1 VILKNIIQIS
11 NMQYTPT
18 DEEKEVIRII
28 QSEKTNWEDGH
39 VFVVDKVQFIM
50 KNVVKK
56 ARKNYFGIFNSPKD
70 PVTKRE
76 KIFIP
81 LTEWTVET
89 MLKNIDIDTKDIDV
103 KARNTNA
110 YLKAEVF
117 RHILKKKLDEINFGQ
132 TLNRWLRRVAIDGTA
147 YLKAYEE
154 DGKLGVAV
162 VDRLNMIADPSVE
175 CLDDSAGITER
186 FILSKPEFDE
196 LNLDGKE
203 YVDGVTSIDRT
214 GIEAFSPSV
223 QSTEIPYVE
232 LFERYGYFPEYVITG
247 KEDDKKTFFYGKAT
261 VTGLNG
267 TPVVHSVVK
276 LDEEENPYGEGKL
289 KEVPNRLDGRGIP
302 EMLFNIQ
309 AYLNEVVNT
318 RMNKARI
325 VQLGLFKMKGNVTPQ
340 QFAKLFT
347 TGGIKLDQSS
357 EIEAMNTGSIDPST
371 YKDEEQAYQWGTRVT
386 GTTNED
392 DQAASRP
399 ATNALLEQQ
408 GASKGYNLRIEDL
421 MLSLGKFIEKKMLP
435 IIKKE
440 MLSDKGSLVRV
451 TGDPKIFEK
460 LDESLIRNQVY
471 KNIESMSPTEKQMMR
486 DSGVDMEMFVQQGME
501 QMKALG
507 EDRYIPIIEDLFDIE
522 YDIKV
527 VTSDESINRS
537 VMASMLQ
544 NTLGILAS
552 SGLPVRDTLKELYDT
567 MGLDGEKLIQ
577 DQPVQLPQQGA
588 LQQGGPETVANSMP
602 QPSAI

>member
-1 VILKNIIQIS
+1 
-11 NMQYTPT
+11 MQYTPT

-117 RHILKKKLDEINFGQ
+117 RHILKKKLDDINFGQ

-247 KEDDKKTFFYGKAT
+247 KEEDKKTFFYGKAT

-392 DQAASRP
+392 NQAASRP

-588 LQQGGPETVANSMP
+588 LQQGSPETVANSMP
-602 QPSAI
+602 QPSVI

>member
-1 VILKNIIQIS
+1 
-11 NMQYTPT
+11 MQYTPT

-89 MLKNIDIDTKDIDV
+89 MLKNIDIDTKDIDA

-392 DQAASRP
+392 NQAASRP

-588 LQQGGPETVANSMP
+588 LQQGSPETVANSMP

>member
-1 VILKNIIQIS
+1 
-11 NMQYTPT
+11 MQYTQT

-247 KEDDKKTFFYGKAT
+247 KEEDKKTFFYGKAT

-267 TPVVHSVVK
+267 TPVVHNVVK

-392 DQAASRP
+392 NQAASRP

-440 MLSDKGSLVRV
+440 MLADKGSLVRV

-602 QPSAI
+602 QPNAI

>member
-1 VILKNIIQIS
+1 
-11 NMQYTPT
+11 MQYTPT

-392 DQAASRP
+392 NQAASRP

-588 LQQGGPETVANSMP
+588 LQQGSPETVANSMP
-602 QPSAI
+602 QPNAI

>member
-1 VILKNIIQIS
+1 
-11 NMQYTPT
+11 MQYTPT

-175 CLDDSAGITER
+175 CLDDSAGTTER

-247 KEDDKKTFFYGKAT
+247 KEEDKKTFFYGKAT

-267 TPVVHSVVK
+267 TPVLHSVVK

-392 DQAASRP
+392 NQAASRP

-440 MLSDKGSLVRV
+440 MLADKGSLVRV

-588 LQQGGPETVANSMP
+588 LQQSSPETVANSMP
-602 QPSAI
+602 QPSVI

>member
-1 VILKNIIQIS
+1 
-11 NMQYTPT
+11 MQYTPT

-440 MLSDKGSLVRV
+440 MLADKGSLVRV

>member
-1 VILKNIIQIS
+1 
-11 NMQYTPT
+11 MQYTPT
-18 DEEKEVIRII
+18 DGEREVIRIML
-28 QSEKTNWEDGH
+28 SEKANWEEGN
-39 VFVVDKVQFIM
+39 VFVTDKVQFIM
-50 KNVVKK
+50 RNIVKK
-56 ARKNYFGIFNSPKD
+56 ARKNYFGIFNDQKD
-70 PVTKRE
+70 PVTGRD

-89 MLKNIDIDTKDIDV
+89 MLKNIDVDTKDIDV
-103 KARNTNA
+103 KARNSSA
-110 YLKAEVF
+110 YLKAEIL
-117 RHILKKKLDEINFGQ
+117 RHILKKKLDDINFGQ

-147 YLKAYEE
+147 YLKAIDDE
-154 DGKLGVAV
+154 GKLKVNV
-162 VDRLNMIADPSVE
+162 VDRLNIIADPSVE
-175 CLDDSAGITER
+175 CLDESAGTTER
-186 FILSKPEFDE
+186 YIMSKPEFDE
-196 LNLDGKE
+196 LELDESDK
-203 YVDGVTSIDRT
+203 VDGTTSVDRT
-214 GIEAFSPSV
+214 GIDAFSPAT

-232 LFERYGYFPEYVITG
+232 LFERYGYLPEYVISE
-247 KEDDKKTFFYGKAT
+247 KEEDKKKFFYGCAL
-261 VTGLNG
+261 VSGLNG
-267 TPVVHSVVK
+267 TPVVHKVTK
-276 LDEEENPYGEGKL
+276 LKEEDHPYGEGKL
-289 KEVPNRLDGRGIP
+289 KEVPNRLDGRGIG

-309 AYLNEVVNT
+309 AYLNEVINT
-318 RMNKARI
+318 RMNKTRI

-340 QFAKLFT
+340 QFKKLFT
-347 TGGIKLDQSS
+347 TGGIKLDQNSD
-357 EIEAMNTGSIDPST
+357 IDVLNTGMIDPST

-440 MLSDKGSLVRV
+440 MLANKGSLVRV

-460 LDESLIRNQVY
+460 LDEALIRNQVY
-471 KNIESMSPTEKQMMR
+471 KNIEAMSPTEKQMMR
-486 DSGVDMEMFVQQGME
+486 DSGVDIEMFVQQGME

-537 VMASMLQ
+537 VMATMLQ

-552 SGLPVRDTLKELYDT
+552 SGMPIRDTLKELYDT
-567 MGLDGEKLIQ
+567 LGLDGERLIQ
-577 DQPVQLPQQGA
+577 AVPEAMPVDGGAVMPQGA
-588 LQQGGPETVANSMP
+588 EGAETVANSMP
-602 QPSAI
+602 QPSQV

>member
-1 VILKNIIQIS
+1 
-11 NMQYTPT
+11 MQYTPT

-392 DQAASRP
+392 NQAASRP

-440 MLSDKGSLVRV
+440 MLADKGSLVRV

-588 LQQGGPETVANSMP
+588 LQQGSPETVANSMP
-602 QPSAI
+602 QPNAI

>member
-1 VILKNIIQIS
+1 
-11 NMQYTPT
+11 MQYTPT

-247 KEDDKKTFFYGKAT
+247 KEEDKKTFFYGKAT

-392 DQAASRP
+392 NQAASRP

-588 LQQGGPETVANSMP
+588 LQQGSPETVANSMP

>member
-1 VILKNIIQIS
+1 
-11 NMQYTPT
+11 MQYTPT

-392 DQAASRP
+392 NQAASRP

>member
-1 VILKNIIQIS
+1 
-11 NMQYTPT
+11 MQYTPT

-175 CLDDSAGITER
+175 CLDDSAGTTER

-247 KEDDKKTFFYGKAT
+247 KEEDKKTFFYGKAT

-392 DQAASRP
+392 NQAASRP

-440 MLSDKGSLVRV
+440 MLADKGSLVRV

-588 LQQGGPETVANSMP
+588 LQQSSPETVANSMP
-602 QPSAI
+602 QPSVI

>member
-1 VILKNIIQIS
+1 
-11 NMQYTPT
+11 MQYTPT

-247 KEDDKKTFFYGKAT
+247 KEEDKKTFFYGKAT

-267 TPVVHSVVK
+267 TPVVHNVVK

-392 DQAASRP
+392 NQAASRP

-440 MLSDKGSLVRV
+440 MLADKGSLVRV

-588 LQQGGPETVANSMP
+588 LQQGSPETVANSMP
-602 QPSAI
+602 QPNAI

>member
-1 VILKNIIQIS
+1 
-11 NMQYTPT
+11 MQYTPT

-247 KEDDKKTFFYGKAT
+247 KEEDKKTFFYGKAT

-392 DQAASRP
+392 NQAASRP

-588 LQQGGPETVANSMP
+588 LQQSSPETVANSMP
-602 QPSAI
+602 QPSVI

>member
-1 VILKNIIQIS
+1 
-11 NMQYTPT
+11 MQYTPT

-196 LNLDGKE
+196 LNLDWKE

-247 KEDDKKTFFYGKAT
+247 KEEDKKTFFYGKAT

-440 MLSDKGSLVRV
+440 MLADKGSLVRV

-501 QMKALG
+501 RMKALG

-588 LQQGGPETVANSMP
+588 LQQGSPETVANSMP
-602 QPSAI
+602 QPNAI

>member
-1 VILKNIIQIS
+1 
-11 NMQYTPT
+11 MQYTPT

-117 RHILKKKLDEINFGQ
+117 RHILKKKLDDINFGQ

-392 DQAASRP
+392 NQAASRP

-588 LQQGGPETVANSMP
+588 LQQGSPETVANSMP
-602 QPSAI
+602 QPNAI

>member
-1 VILKNIIQIS
+1 
-11 NMQYTPT
+11 MQYTPT

-28 QSEKTNWEDGH
+28 QSEKTNWEDGN

-117 RHILKKKLDEINFGQ
+117 RHILKKKLDDINFGQ

-302 EMLFNIQ
+302 EILFNIQ

-440 MLSDKGSLVRV
+440 MLADKGSLVRV

-588 LQQGGPETVANSMP
+588 LQQGSPETVANSMP

>member
-1 VILKNIIQIS
+1 
-11 NMQYTPT
+11 MQYTPT

-392 DQAASRP
+392 NQAASRP

-588 LQQGGPETVANSMP
+588 LQQGSPETVANSMP

>member
-1 VILKNIIQIS
+1 
-11 NMQYTPT
+11 MQYTPT

-175 CLDDSAGITER
+175 CLDDSAGTTER

-247 KEDDKKTFFYGKAT
+247 KEEDKKTFFYGKAT

-392 DQAASRP
+392 NQAASRP

-440 MLSDKGSLVRV
+440 MLADKGSLVRV

-588 LQQGGPETVANSMP
+588 LQQGSPETVANSMP
-602 QPSAI
+602 QPNAI

>member
-1 VILKNIIQIS
+1 
-11 NMQYTPT
+11 MQYTPT

-28 QSEKTNWEDGH
+28 QSEKTNWEDGN

-117 RHILKKKLDEINFGQ
+117 RHILKKKLDDINFGQ

-232 LFERYGYFPEYVITG
+232 LFERYGYFHEYVITG

-440 MLSDKGSLVRV
+440 MLADKGSLVRV

>member
-1 VILKNIIQIS
+1 
-11 NMQYTPT
+11 MQYTPT

-196 LNLDGKE
+196 LNLDWKE

-392 DQAASRP
+392 NQAASRP

>member
-1 VILKNIIQIS
+1 
-11 NMQYTPT
+11 MQYTPT

-267 TPVVHSVVK
+267 TPVVHNVVK

-392 DQAASRP
+392 NQAASRP

-440 MLSDKGSLVRV
+440 MLADKGSLVRV

>member
-1 VILKNIIQIS
+1 
-11 NMQYTPT
+11 MQYTPT

-196 LNLDGKE
+196 LNLDWKE

-247 KEDDKKTFFYGKAT
+247 KEEDKKTFFYGKAT

-267 TPVVHSVVK
+267 TPVVHNVVK

-392 DQAASRP
+392 NQAASRP

-440 MLSDKGSLVRV
+440 MLADKGSLVRV

-588 LQQGGPETVANSMP
+588 LQQSSPETVANSMP
-602 QPSAI
+602 QPSVI

>member
-1 VILKNIIQIS
+1 
-11 NMQYTPT
+11 MQYTPT

-267 TPVVHSVVK
+267 TPVVHNVVK

-392 DQAASRP
+392 NQAASRP

>member
-1 VILKNIIQIS
+1 
-11 NMQYTPT
+11 MQYTPT

-103 KARNTNA
+103 KSRNTNA

-247 KEDDKKTFFYGKAT
+247 KEEDKKTFFYGKAT

-267 TPVVHSVVK
+267 TPVVHSVVR

-392 DQAASRP
+392 NQAASRP

-440 MLSDKGSLVRV
+440 MLADKGSLVRV

-588 LQQGGPETVANSMP
+588 LQQGSPETVANSMP

>member
-1 VILKNIIQIS
+1 
-11 NMQYTPT
+11 MPYTPT
-18 DEEKEVIRII
+18 DEEREVIRIM

-39 VFVVDKVQFIM
+39 VFVTDKVQFIM
-50 KNVVKK
+50 KNVIKK

-117 RHILKKKLDEINFGQ
+117 RHILKKKLDDINFGQ

-154 DGKLGVAV
+154 DGKLGVSV

-175 CLDDSAGITER
+175 CLDESAGITER

-214 GIEAFSPSV
+214 GIEAVSPAV

-247 KEDDKKTFFYGKAT
+247 KEEDKNKFFYGKAT
-261 VTGLNG
+261 VSGLNG

-276 LDEEENPYGEGKL
+276 IDEEENPYGEGKL

-347 TGGIKLDQSS
+347 TGGIKLDQVSD
-357 EIEAMNTGSIDPST
+357 IEAMNTGAIDPST

-392 DQAASRP
+392 DQAANRP
-399 ATNALLEQQ
+399 ATNALIEQQ
-408 GASKGYNLRIEDL
+408 GAGKGYNLRIEDL

-440 MLSDKGSLVRV
+440 LKAKKGELMRI
-451 TGDPKIFEK
+451 TGDPSIFSK
-460 LDESLIRNQVY
+460 LDEALIRNQVY
-471 KNIESMSPTEKQMMR
+471 MNIESMSPTEKQQMAQ
-486 DSGVDMEMFVQQGME
+486 SGMDMEAFVQQGME

-507 EDRYIPIIEDLFDIE
+507 EDRYIPIIDDLFDIE

-577 DQPVQLPQQGA
+577 DQPAQIPMQGA
-588 LQQGGPETVANSMP
+588 LPQGGAETVANSMP
-602 QPSAI
+602 QPSAV

>member
-1 VILKNIIQIS
+1 
-11 NMQYTPT
+11 MQYTPT

-247 KEDDKKTFFYGKAT
+247 KEEDKKTFFYGKAT

-392 DQAASRP
+392 NQAASRP

-440 MLSDKGSLVRV
+440 MLADKGSLVRV

>member
-1 VILKNIIQIS
+1 
-11 NMQYTPT
+11 MQYTPT

-196 LNLDGKE
+196 LNLDWKE

-267 TPVVHSVVK
+267 TPVVHNVVK

-392 DQAASRP
+392 NQAASRP

>member
-1 VILKNIIQIS
+1 
-11 NMQYTPT
+11 
-18 DEEKEVIRII
+18 
-28 QSEKTNWEDGH
+28 
-39 VFVVDKVQFIM
+39 
-50 KNVVKK
+50 
-56 ARKNYFGIFNSPKD
+56 
-70 PVTKRE
+70 
-76 KIFIP
+76 
-81 LTEWTVET
+81 
-89 MLKNIDIDTKDIDV
+89 
-103 KARNTNA
+103 
-110 YLKAEVF
+110 
-117 RHILKKKLDEINFGQ
+117 
-132 TLNRWLRRVAIDGTA
+132 
-147 YLKAYEE
+147 
-154 DGKLGVAV
+154 
-162 VDRLNMIADPSVE
+162 
-175 CLDDSAGITER
+175 
-186 FILSKPEFDE
+186 
-196 LNLDGKE
+196 
-203 YVDGVTSIDRT
+203 
-214 GIEAFSPSV
+214 
-223 QSTEIPYVE
+223 
-232 LFERYGYFPEYVITG
+232 
-247 KEDDKKTFFYGKAT
+247 
-261 VTGLNG
+261 
-267 TPVVHSVVK
+267 
-276 LDEEENPYGEGKL
+276 
-289 KEVPNRLDGRGIP
+289 
-302 EMLFNIQ
+302 
-309 AYLNEVVNT
+309 
-318 RMNKARI
+318 
-325 VQLGLFKMKGNVTPQ
+325 MKGNVTPQ

-371 YKDEEQAYQWGTRVT
+371 YKDEEQAYQWCTRVT

-392 DQAASRP
+392 NQAASRP

>member
-1 VILKNIIQIS
+1 
-11 NMQYTPT
+11 MQYTPT

-28 QSEKTNWEDGH
+28 QSEKTNWEDGN

-117 RHILKKKLDEINFGQ
+117 RHILKKKLDDINFGQ

-421 MLSLGKFIEKKMLP
+421 MLSLGKFVEKKMLP

-440 MLSDKGSLVRV
+440 MLADKGSLVRV

-588 LQQGGPETVANSMP
+588 LQQGSPETVANSMP